1 MGISDAKAGLTIHTP
16 ENAAAAAAKP
26 RKVRRSLMA
35 VFLPESVPPERLSIL
50 YIFSPV
56 FLSFAFSRIF
66 AKASRFAFSTVSG
79 RGKSASRV
87 LFII

>member
-26 RKVRRSLMA
+26 RRVRRNLRA
-35 VFLPESVPPERLSIL
+35 FFLPDPVPSERLSIL

-56 FLSFAFSRIF
+56 FFSADFSRIF